1 MSGPDKTPPNLSPIQ
16 PGEKMVDTD
25 DYDPVDMDNLL
36 ARVRQRYDDGVG
48 AFEENRRMHSEDLNF
63 VYNSESMGQWDPVVL
78 EARRGKPNYTFN
90 RVIGP
95 VNIVVADMR
104 QTRPAGKVRPTN
116 HLADEATA
124 EVLAGLMR
132 SIEDESRADPIYK
145 NQYKFAVAGGF
156 GAWRLMPEYA
166 SEDSFDQVLRIKD
179 IPNPQTVIWDPE
191 CSDACCGDAM
201 WCLIGERVSKE
212 KYRSLFPGADSETTF
227 HISRDSYG
235 WFTDKEVRVV
245 EYMERVPFEKE
256 IAQYSDGTI
265 EDYTPDKKKAEKN
278 FQEQGIGPDRANRVV
293 RTRKVLKW
301 RVMWCKCDGGQILE
315 GPIYY
320 DWKRIPVVRVPGRFI
335 NIEGRKKLQSLIRH
349 AKDAQR
355 TYNSRVCDMIER
367 SAMIPKAP
375 YLVTETM
382 IKGYEAD
389 WNQSNTSSRPYLPY
403 NIDKNAPNA
412 DGMPFRNP
420 PIDMP
425 QGALA
430 LAQQAAQDIQAT
442 TGYFDPAMGDAED
455 MNRVSG
461 KALVQHTKRSDLGSF
476 EFIDGFGDALQL
488 TWEIGINMIPTI
500 YDSERVVRIVG
511 NNEIEK
517 MVQVNSEDPESG
529 DIIHDLKKGTYACR
543 VSIGPNYQT
552 ARQEALATMIDAA
565 EAIPMI
571 AQIAPDLL
579 AKNIDFPDAD
589 ELTRRLR
596 IPLIQQGLIKPT
608 PEEQQNMPPPKPN
621 MQEQMQQAEY
631 QRLQELTKRDAAQAT
646 ITQHKASMLPLET
659 HKQVYEVAGKHLSN
673 LKTGAELGSTQAAAQ
688 AEQQAAQTDLAQQ
701 QVQGLQDMHQQNQQ
715 HQQDIAQQGQVHQ
728 QTVDHAHSAHMAEEN
743 RKQRAH
749 EAEMKRN
756 QEKHDQAKKHQAEL
770 GEAKVAQAKAVAAA
784 KPKKTSK

>member
-1 MSGPDKTPPNLSPIQ
+1 MSTLDNTPENLFPVLPD
-16 PGEKMVDTD
+16 EKPVNTD
-25 DYDPVDMDNLL
+25 DNFPVDNTDLL
-36 ARVRQRYDDGVG
+36 SKVRNRYDDGVG

-116 HLADEATA
+116 ESATEATA
-124 EVLAGLMR
+124 DVLAGLMR

-201 WCLIGERVSKE
+201 WCIIGERLSKE
-212 KYRSLFPGADSETTF
+212 KYRSLFPSADSETSF
-227 HISRDSYG
+227 NISRDSYG

-245 EYMERVPFEKE
+245 EYMERVPFEKD
-256 IAQYSDGTI
+256 IAQYSNGEI
-265 EDYTPDKKKAEKN
+265 HDYTKERKAIEKSYE
-278 FQEQGIGPDRANRVV
+278 EQGLGKDKVNRVV
-293 RTRKVLKW
+293 RTRTVLKW
-301 RVMWCKCDGGQILE
+301 RVMWVKCDGGQILE

-320 DWKRIPVVRVPGRFI
+320 DWTKIPVVRVPGRYI

-367 SAMIPKAP
+367 SALIPKAP
-375 YLVTETM
+375 YLVTENM
-382 IKGYEAD
+382 IKGYEQEWA
-389 WNQSNTSSRPYLPY
+389 QSNTSSRPYLPY
-403 NIDKNAPNA
+403 NLDKNSAGEA
-412 DGMPFRNP
+412 AMPFRNQ

-425 QGALA
+425 QGSIA

-442 TGYFDPAMGDAED
+442 TGYFDPAMGNADD

-461 KALVQHTKRSDLGSF
+461 KALVQHTRRSDLGSF
-476 EFIDGFGDALQL
+476 EFMDGYGDALQL
-488 TWEIGINMIPTI
+488 TWEIGIDMIPTI
-500 YDSERVVRIVG
+500 YDAERVIRIVG
-511 NNEIEK
+511 NDEIEK
-517 MVQVNSEDPESG
+517 MVKVNTQDPESG
-529 DIIHDLKKGTYACR
+529 DIIHDLKKGSYSCKVT
-543 VSIGPNYQT
+543 IGPNYQT

-579 AKNIDFPDAD
+579 AKNIDMPDAD

-608 PEEQQNMPPPKPN
+608 KEEAQNIPPPKPN
-621 MQEQMQQAEY
+621 PQEQIQQAELA
-631 QRLQELTKRDAAQAT
+631 RLIALTKRDNASAEIQE
-646 ITQHKASMLPLET
+646 HKAQMIPVET
-659 HKQVYEVAGKHLSN
+659 HKQIYETAGKHLAN
-673 LKTGAELGSTQAAAQ
+673 IKAGTELGSAQAAAQ
-688 AEQQAAQTDLAQQ
+688 AEKEAAGNDLAQQ
-701 QVQGLQDMHQQNQQ
+701 QVQGMQDLHQQNQQ
-715 HQQDIAQQGQVHQ
+715 HQMDLTHQTTAHHAEQTRLAQAHALAVH
-728 QTVDHAHSAHMAEEN
+728 
-743 RKQRAH
+743 RA
-749 EAEMKRN
+749 
-756 QEKHDQAKKHQAEL
+756 QELHDQKKKHQDEL
-770 GEAKVAQAKAVAAA
+770 NEQKVVHAKKLAAA
-784 KPKKTSK
+784 KPKKPTK

>member
-1 MSGPDKTPPNLSPIQ
+1 MIQGPDKTPPSLSPIT
-16 PGEKMVDTD
+16 PGESEVNTD
-25 DYDPVDMDNLL
+25 DFSAEDKTQLL
-36 ARVRQRYDDGVG
+36 SRVRLRYEDGVG

-63 VYNSESMGQWDPVVL
+63 VYNSEAMGQWDPVVL

-116 HLADEATA
+116 QAANEATA

-191 CSDACCGDAM
+191 CSDACAGDAM

-212 KYRSLFPGADSETTF
+212 KYRSLFPDADSETTF
-227 HISRDSYG
+227 YFSRDSYG

-245 EYMERVPFEKE
+245 EYMERVPFKKE
-256 IAQYSDGTI
+256 IALYSDGTI
-265 EDYTPDKKKAEKN
+265 KDYTPELKAAEKG
-278 FQEQGIGPDRANRVV
+278 FEEQGLGKDKVNRVM
-293 RTRKVLKW
+293 RTREVLKW

-320 DWKRIPVVRVPGRFI
+320 DWSRIPVVRVPGRYI

-367 SAMIPKAP
+367 SALIPKAP
-375 YLVTETM
+375 YLVTHNM
-382 IKGYEAD
+382 IKGFEAE
-389 WNQSNTSSRPYLPY
+389 WSQSNTSSRPYLPY
-403 NIDKNAPNA
+403 NLDKDAA
-412 DGMPFRNP
+412 GEMAMPFRNP

-425 QGALA
+425 QGSIA

-442 TGYFDPAMGDAED
+442 TGYFDPALGNAED

-461 KALVQHTKRSDLGSF
+461 KALIQHNRRSDLGSF
-476 EFIDGFGDALQL
+476 EFIDGYGDALQL
-488 TWEIGINMIPTI
+488 TWEIGIDMIPTI
-500 YDSERVVRIVG
+500 YDTERIVRIVG
-511 NNEIEK
+511 NDEIEK
-517 MVQVNSEDPESG
+517 MVTINAQDPNSG
-529 DIIHDLKKGTYACR
+529 DILHDLKKGAYSCKVT
-543 VSIGPNYQT
+543 IGPNYQT

-579 AKNIDFPDAD
+579 AKNIDLPDAD

-596 IPLIQQGLIKPT
+596 IPLIKQGIVKPT
-608 PEEQQNMPPPKPN
+608 AEEAQNMPNPQPSP
-621 MQEQMQQAEY
+621 QEQQQQIEL
-631 QRLQELTKRDAAQAT
+631 QRLQALTTRDQASAAIQ
-646 ITQHKASMLPLET
+646 QHKASMLPLET
-659 HKQVYEVAGKHLSN
+659 HKMTYEVAGKHLSN
-673 LKTGAELGSTQAAAQ
+673 LKTGAELGGDQIAQQ
-688 AEQQAAQTDLAQQ
+688 AEAQAAQTDLAQQ
-701 QVQGLQDMHQQNQQ
+701 QVQGLQDLHQQTQQ
-715 HQQDIAQQGQVHQ
+715 HQADMSQENEAHRQNMFREQQK
-728 QTVDHAHSAHMAEEN
+728 HMAEM
-743 RKQRAH
+743 H
-749 EAEMKRN
+749 RN
-756 QEKHDQAKKHQAEL
+756 EEKHSQAMTHAKEMA
-770 GEAKVAQAKAVAAA
+770 EAKVKAAKDLAAA
-784 KPKKTSK
+784 KPKKAKKAE